1 MGFEIFYSNNYLNDY
16 IYSIF
21 FILEKNLIMIK
32 MSLETVLFKK
42 FLNKTLNNIKNNKN
56 EEKDVHFTYDNSYI
70 NPKIFII

>member
-56 EEKDVHFTYDNSYI
+56 EEKRCSFY
-70 NPKIFII
+70 

>member
-56 EEKDVHFTYDNSYI
+56 EEKDVHFTYNNSYS
-70 NPKIFII
+70 PKIFII

>member
-1 MGFEIFYSNNYLNDY
+1 
-16 IYSIF
+16 
-21 FILEKNLIMIK
+21 